1 MARVTAVVDAGPV
14 LVQQLVDAELG
25 NSAYL
30 LVDRE
35 SGSAGVIDPPRDA
48 DRFLDLALGGGWR
61 IVTALDTHVH
71 NDFVSGGP
79 DIRAAVGAAY
89 AVPMGGSIAGADR
102 ELGDGDEV
110 EVGSLRLRAIHSP
123 GHTPEHLSYLLLG
136 PDGEEIGLL
145 SGGALMVGTMARPD
159 LLGPSRTFGLSR
171 SGHETMRRLMASYG
185 DDLLVLP
192 THGGGSFCG
201 AASSDQRVTTI
212 GGERRDNPLATA
224 PDLAHFLAIHAKQGE
239 YPTYYNRMAD
249 CNRLG
254 QPGPA
259 GAAPPLQRISP
270 DELEAAVL
278 AGVTAVDCRSHERFD
293 AAHIP
298 DSVSVALHGP
308 FSPWVGWV
316 LDIDADVV
324 LVAESATDAEEA
336 TRQLVRIGFTHVG
349 RWLDFGDWIDE
360 RRPVRSVV
368 RRTMN
373 DLAECVLDG
382 GAVTVVDVRQEYEW
396 AGGHLPGAVHA
407 LPAAMP
413 ALARDVDREAPVAVH
428 CATGHRSAVAVSLL
442 LRAGITD
449 IWHLTDGVEA
459 WQELGHPVVTPA

>member
-1 MARVTAVVDAGPV
+1 MARVTTVVDAGPV

-25 NSAYL
+25 NGAYIV
-30 LVDRE
+30 VDRE
-35 SGSAGVIDPPRDA
+35 SGLAGVIDPPRDA

-61 IVTALDTHVH
+61 IATALETHVH

-79 DIRAAVGAAY
+79 DIRAAVGATY
-89 AVPMGGSIAGADR
+89 AVPIGSSIVGSDR

-136 PDGEEIGLL
+136 PDRAEIALL

-171 SGHETMRRLMASYG
+171 SGRETMHRLMTTYG

-201 AASSDQRVTTI
+201 AAASDERVTTV
-212 GGERRDNPLATA
+212 GRERRDNPLASA
-224 PDLAHFLAIHAKQGE
+224 PDLAHFLAIHTKQGE
-239 YPTYYNRMAD
+239 YPTYYDRMAD
-249 CNRLG
+249 CNRAG
-254 QPGPA
+254 QPGA
-259 GAAPPLQRISP
+259 AAAPRLVQRITP
-270 DELEAAVL
+270 DEFEAAVV
-278 AGVTAVDCRSHERFD
+278 AGATAVDCRPHEGFD

-298 DSVSVALHGP
+298 DSMSVPLHGP

-316 LDIDADVV
+316 LDIDADVA

-349 RWLDFGDWIDE
+349 RWLDFGDWTEE

-368 RRTMN
+368 RRTMS

-382 GAVTVVDVRQEYEW
+382 GAVTVVDVRPEHEW

-407 LPAAMP
+407 PPAAMP
-413 ALARDVDREAPVAVH
+413 ALAGDLDREAPVAVH
-428 CATGHRSAVAVSLL
+428 CASGHRSAVAVSLL

-449 IWHLTDGVEA
+449 IWHVTEGVEA
-459 WQELGHPVVTPA
+459 WQKLGHPLVTPA